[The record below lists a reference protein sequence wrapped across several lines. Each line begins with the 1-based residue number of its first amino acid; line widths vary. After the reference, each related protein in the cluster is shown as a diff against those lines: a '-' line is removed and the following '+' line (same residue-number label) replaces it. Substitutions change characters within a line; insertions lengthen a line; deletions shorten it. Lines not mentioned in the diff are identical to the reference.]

1 MEEVWDV
8 FEVCIWSKKNL
19 PVVSGTPYIIIHDQ
33 FSELIKYDLDL
44 QVHYAAFYGAYK
56 QTKIVVLKN

>member
-8 FEVCIWSKKNL
+8 FEVCIWSKKKNL

-33 FSELIKYDLDL
+33 FSELLKYDLDL
-44 QVHYAAFYGAYK
+44 KVHCATFYGPINK
-56 QTKIVVLKN
+56 QK